1 MRNLALAP
9 LLLVALSACSVPKA
23 EALNCGEDQSIFA
36 CQAKFSDG
44 KSRSIVFVKKP
55 MPDATVL
62 DEVTTRDDL
71 GNMYCVTLYSNVT
84 ATYAAGECGLPVV
97 GQAPLEPTS
106 TSVDPSAFID
116 GGLACVEGTS
126 VFDCRASYS
135 DGTTRPIRFVD
146 KADPVAKKIDSDPHI

>member
-1 MRNLALAP
+1 
-9 LLLVALSACSVPKA
+9 
-23 EALNCGEDQSIFA
+23 
-36 CQAKFSDG
+36 
-44 KSRSIVFVKKP
+44 
-55 MPDATVL
+55 
-62 DEVTTRDDL
+62 
-71 GNMYCVTLYSNVT
+71 MYCVTLYSNVT

-135 DGTTRPIRFVD
+135 DGTTRPIRFTD
-146 KADPVAKKIDSDPHI
+146 MADPVAKKIDSDPHIDGAGEVFCVTLYDDATATVANSAENC